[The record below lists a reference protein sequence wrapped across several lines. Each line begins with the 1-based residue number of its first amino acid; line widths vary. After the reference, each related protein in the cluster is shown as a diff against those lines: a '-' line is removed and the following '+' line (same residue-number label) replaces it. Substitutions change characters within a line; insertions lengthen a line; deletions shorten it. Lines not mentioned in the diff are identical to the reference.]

1 MKKGEKV
8 EFDPSKH
15 CGAKTR
21 SGNVCLH
28 PLGMGTSHQGS
39 GRCRKHAGNSK
50 GATTPEG
57 KAKRDQAQ
65 LEAVNQPRAN
75 GDRKISAD
83 LYGDRLT
90 GKIKVTY
97 DQVRGSNSYD
107 LINQMAA
114 MLHATI
120 LDGWTSAMNGTRQP
134 WFLNDRKVLKAA
146 EMLLEEGEV
155 DEEYVTRLRLKLM
168 GYDEK
173 GWAAL
178 ANHAA
183 SLIDKA
189 QSMVKMDSH
198 LALMKNFLTQVLSL
212 QEERTTQLGVAI
224 LKQLVV
230 DSGFPVEECD
240 RILAESRNNTAMRSV
255 NTDAVDV
262 DD

>member
-1 MKKGEKV
+1 MRKGEKN
-8 EFDPSKH
+8 EYNPEIH
-15 CGAKTR
+15 CGAKKKNGEPCTNKK
-21 SGNVCLH
+21 GF
-28 PLGMGTSHQGS
+28 GTDHVSE
-39 GRCRKHAGNSK
+39 GRCKYHFGNNK

-57 KAKRDQAQ
+57 KEKVRQAII
-65 LEAVNQPRAN
+65 ESSNQPRAN

-97 DQVRGSNSYD
+97 DQVRGSNSYE

-183 SLIDKA
+183 SLIEKA

-240 RILAESRNNTAMRSV
+240 RILADSRTNPAMRSV
-255 NTDAVDV
+255 NTEAIDV
-262 DD
+262 ED